1 MQEQDQSKVAGG
13 HPGRLSRF
21 FLLSFG
27 YVAFRFLLSP
37 LRTRLLT
44 EILPKELYGSLTLA
58 VMTLTFVATLSSL
71 GGFEFLVR
79 RLPGLD
85 PALQKGWLRLVLRR
99 LALPGWLAAGA
110 LAAGV
115 LAAGWVPPV
124 LSVPDLALLWAALGL
139 TSWLLYRVF
148 FALGCGDLVRV
159 RSLQMFQNDLWF
171 IAIVAAGGW
180 AAASLTNSLW
190 VWTGWLAA
198 TAAGVGLWARLP
210 VAAARPAEGV
220 GAVIRYGAPLLP
232 MICGEI
238 LFRLADRYVLLGFFD
253 IRTVAEYTLGMNVA
267 MMVFVVGASL
277 LDLTIP
283 SLYAARNR
291 RTAAEGLGPTPEMR
305 RVFGAMMRH
314 VWGVGLPAGAALCFF
329 HRDIFRIVSGP
340 AFRDAS
346 SLLPW
351 MAFIPLAFLSVTAV
365 SRALLALD
373 RPRLVGGAT
382 LAAALLNLGLDFIAV
397 PRGGAIGAALATLAS
412 MAALA
417 VALGWALGWRA
428 WLRRDDLRPG
438 AIAAA
443 TAICVAGFAAID
455 RAGAGWGAWLRLL
468 AAGGLTVAA
477 LLGGRIFSARD
488 VLALRNAPNP
498 EGELDA

>member
-1 MQEQDQSKVAGG
+1 MQEQDQSKSAEEQ
-13 HPGRLSRF
+13 PGRLSRF

-44 EILPKELYGSLTLA
+44 EILPKDLYGSLTLA

-79 RLPGLD
+79 RLPGL
-85 PALQKGWLRLVLRR
+85 PPPLQKGWLQLLLVR
-99 LALPGWLAAGA
+99 LALPGWIAAGLLAAA
-110 LAAGV
+110 V
-115 LAAGWVPPV
+115 KAAGWVPSLTV
-124 LSVPDLALLWAALGL
+124 TELTLLWAGLGL
-139 TSWLLYRVF
+139 SSWLLYRVF
-148 FALGCGDLVRV
+148 HSLGSGNLVRV
-159 RSLQMFQNDLWF
+159 RSIQMFQNDLWF
-171 IAIVAAGGW
+171 IGIVAAGAW

-198 TAAGVGLWARLP
+198 TAAGVRLWARLP
-210 VAAARPAEGV
+210 AAAARPGEGV

-238 LFRLADRYVLLGFFD
+238 LFRLADRYILLGFFE
-253 IRTVAEYTLGMNVA
+253 IRTVAEYTLCMNVA
-267 MMVFVVGASL
+267 MMVFVMGASL

-283 SLYAARNR
+283 SLYAARNLR
-291 RTAAEGLGPTPEMR
+291 SAGDGAVPTVEMR

-314 VWGVGLPAGAALCFF
+314 VWGVGLPAGLALCFF

-340 AFRDAS
+340 VFRDAS
-346 SLLPW
+346 VLLPW
-351 MAFIPLAFLSVTAV
+351 MAFVPLAFLSVTAV
-365 SRALLALD
+365 SRALLAMD

-397 PRGGAIGAALATLAS
+397 PRWGAVGAALATLFS
-412 MAALA
+412 MTVLA
-417 VALGWALGWRA
+417 VALGWVLGWRA
-428 WLRRDDLRPG
+428 WLRREDLRPC
-438 AIAAA
+438 AIAAV
-443 TAICVAGFAAID
+443 TAACVVGFAAINL
-455 RAGAGWGAWLRLL
+455 AGAGWSAWLRLL
-468 AAGGLTVAA
+468 AAGGLTMLA
-477 LLGGRIFSARD
+477 LLLGRIFRARD
-488 VLALRNAPNP
+488 VLALKNAPNP